1 MKKVLWLIAIIAA
14 GAGAAYWIMYAKEGT
29 PAKAGRVPPPVP
41 VTLAQATTRDMPLM
55 LEIVGRAE
63 AYASVPLKSR
73 VDGQVAAVSFTEGQ
87 HVREGEV
94 LVRLDPADFNAR
106 LLQAEAT
113 LARDQAQLAKAHI
126 DVERYQAL
134 KNRGFVSEEKVSD
147 MRTNE
152 AASEATLRAD
162 KAAVDL
168 ARLQLSYATI
178 RSPSDGIVGAK
189 LVFPGT
195 GVKTNDTTLAVVN
208 RVRPLYVSFAV
219 PEKHLPRL
227 RAAMK
232 EGVLKVAVSLP
243 GGGNQRFEG
252 EARFLDNAVDAA
264 TGTIQ
269 LKAILPN
276 PEEKLTPGQFVNVSL
291 ILDTVKN
298 AQVVPAQAVQQGPEG
313 NFVYVV
319 KSDGSVEP
327 RKIELLFTRE
337 GSAVITKGLTGGE
350 TVVTDGQ
357 LRLTPGAKV
366 QAKEAGK
373 APSQSPTPAR
383 S

>member
-1 MKKVLWLIAIIAA
+1 MKKLLLLLVVIAI
-14 GAGAAYWIMYAKEGT
+14 GAGATYWLRSAKEDSS
-29 PAKAGRVPPPVP
+29 GRAPPPVP
-41 VTLAQATTRDMPLM
+41 VTVAQATTKDMPLM
-55 LEIVGRAE
+55 LQIVGRAE
-63 AYASVPLKSR
+63 AFETVTLKSR
-73 VDGQVAAVSFTEGQ
+73 VDGQVLAVPFTEGQ

-113 LARDQAQLAKAHI
+113 LARDQAQLAKARI

-134 KNRGFVSEEKVSD
+134 KSRGFVSEEKVSD

-162 KAAVDL
+162 KAAVEL
-168 ARLQLSYATI
+168 ARLQLSYTNI
-178 RSPSDGIVGAK
+178 RAPFAGVVGAK
-189 LVFPGT
+189 LVFPGA
-195 GVKTNDTTLAVVN
+195 GLKFNDTSLAVVN
-208 RVRPLYVSFAV
+208 RIRPLYVSFTVA
-219 PEKHLPRL
+219 EKHLPRL

-232 EGVLKVAVSLP
+232 EGALKVAVSVP

-269 LKAILPN
+269 MKAILAN
-276 PEEKLTPGQFVNVSL
+276 QEEKLTPGQFVNVSL
-291 ILDTVKN
+291 VLDTVKN
-298 AQVVPAQAVQQGPEG
+298 AQVVPAEAVQQGPEG
-313 NFVYVV
+313 NFIYVV
-319 KSDGSVEP
+319 KSDGSVES

-337 GSAVITKGLTGGE
+337 GLAVIDKGLQGGE

-357 LRLTPGAKV
+357 LRLTPGVKV
-366 QAKEAGK
+366 KAKEAGK
-373 APSQSPTPAR
+373 APSQTPAPAR
-383 S
+383 R